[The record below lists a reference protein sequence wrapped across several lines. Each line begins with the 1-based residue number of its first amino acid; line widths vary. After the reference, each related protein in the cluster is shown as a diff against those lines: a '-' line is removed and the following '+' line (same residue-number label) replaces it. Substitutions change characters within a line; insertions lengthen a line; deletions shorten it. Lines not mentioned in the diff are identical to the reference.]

1 MLESNRLLGTPAA
14 GLRVSLNAALN
25 AGLSAVL
32 ARVMS
37 WAAAPTLALTL
48 SLTFALTVSLTTGY
62 ATAREA
68 TPVSANPELDARVM
82 ALAAELRCLV
92 CQNQTIADSHAGLAV
107 DLRLQIREMLVKG
120 QSEREVLDYMTQRY
134 GDFVLYR
141 PPFKS
146 TTLLLWLAP
155 GLLLVI
161 ALGSLAVVLRRR
173 QRLGDE
179 AFDPDVDDGE
189 PAAGTLG
196 ASVAHP
202 SPSSTAIHVQNR

>member
-1 MLESNRLLGTPAA
+1 MLETQQLHGPLAA
-14 GLRVSLNAALN
+14 GLMVSQSSTPNAVLNAAL
-25 AGLSAVL
+25 SAVL
-32 ARVMS
+32 ERAVG
-37 WAAAPTLALTL
+37 WAMALTLALTL
-48 SLTFALTVSLTTGY
+48 TLSAVGV
-62 ATAREA
+62 AAREA
-68 TPVSANPELDARVM
+68 TPVSTNPELDARVM

-107 DLRLQIREMLVKG
+107 DLRQQIREMLVKG

-146 TTLLLWLAP
+146 TTMLLWVAP
-155 GLLLVI
+155 GLLLAV

-173 QRLGDE
+173 QRLSDE
-179 AFDPDVDDGE
+179 AFDPDVDDGD
-189 PAAGTLG
+189 PAAGPPG
-196 ASVAHP
+196 ASAAHP

>member
-1 MLESNRLLGTPAA
+1 MLETQQLYGPLAA
-14 GLRVSLNAALN
+14 GLMVSQSSTPNAVSNAA
-25 AGLSAVL
+25 LSAVL
-32 ARVMS
+32 ARAMS
-37 WAAAPTLALTL
+37 WVAAPILALTL
-48 SLTFALTVSLTTGY
+48 VLILTLTAVNV
-62 ATAREA
+62 AAREA
-68 TPVSANPELDARVM
+68 TPVSTNPELDARVM

-107 DLRLQIREMLVKG
+107 DLRQQIREMLVKG

-146 TTLLLWLAP
+146 TTMLLWVAP
-155 GLLLVI
+155 GLLLAV

-173 QRLGDE
+173 QRLSDE
-179 AFDPDVDDGE
+179 AFDPDVDDGD
-189 PAAGTLG
+189 PAAGPPG
-196 ASVAHP
+196 ASAAHP